1 MEKPEEVLDRYKADR
16 LYRNEKGLLFAE
28 SNRGTQLICSQLCP
42 SIRCGESYTR
52 RASPLPTS
60 VKSALL
66 SGNWDEPKSIT
77 RPELPDP
84 PEPET
89 VTFGEYVEITELLD
103 INKLLDINCPLC
115 GNKTTVIYSQT
126 LGGMDW
132 YECFDCNAIFGI
144 WRKE

>member
-1 MEKPEEVLDRYKADR
+1 MDREVEELNPVEKILKAKADW
-16 LYRNEKGLLFAE
+16 YRSLA
-28 SNRGTQLICSQLCP
+28 
-42 SIRCGESYTR
+42 
-52 RASPLPTS
+52 PLPAS

-77 RPELPDP
+77 RPELPEP

-103 INKLLDINCPLC
+103 INKLFQICPIC
-115 GNKTTVIYSQT
+115 GNKTTVICSQA
-126 LGGMDW
+126 LGGRDW

-144 WRKE
+144 RREE